1 MIDKKTQIIHAAV
14 EVFAKEGLEKGK
26 IADIAKVA
34 GIGKGTIYEY
44 FKSKDEIFGAIENL
58 FIKDTIAQIDKLVS
72 SKKSPTEK
80 IEEIVNYSVNM
91 HEIMGD
97 AILIISELWAQHSRG
112 QWHGHE
118 NSIFAEMYN
127 SYNETVKGILA
138 EGIET
143 GEFRKM
149 NKDGISTLLLAFID
163 GIIWQNFIFKNDESY
178 NKRKKEAIKSFMNG
192 IKK

>member
-26 IADIAKVA
+26 IADIAKLA

-127 SYNETVKGILA
+127 SYHKTVKGILA
-138 EGIET
+138 EGVET
-143 GEFRKM
+143 GEFREM
-149 NKDGISTLLLAFID
+149 NKEGISTLLLAFID